1 MIPLDNIQNG
11 YYTIYKNVS
20 ILYTKEGFRMRTA
33 LETFF
38 LNIPHS
44 HRIFPEDDPKA
55 NALIEALRR
64 GMSEEQRRVFLEF

>member
-1 MIPLDNIQNG
+1 
-11 YYTIYKNVS
+11 
-20 ILYTKEGFRMRTA
+20 MRTA

-55 NALIEALRR
+55 NALGYELLASHQLR
-64 GMSEEQRRVFLEF
+64 L